1 MNKYLMMLLAVGVSG
16 VAISAELATQG
27 DASTKPQM
35 KMQQHFKQLDQ
46 DGNGLVSREEAS
58 ARAAKK
64 FDAIDANK
72 DGQLSDAEHRD
83 HAKARWAQHRE
94 HSQAKMK
101 ARWEKIDAN
110 HDGLLSREEATASP
124 RLAERFDKLDA
135 DKNGQVSAQEFTEH
149 MKSHRGGH
157 HGAKRC

>member
-16 VAISAELATQG
+16 VAISAELANQNDTAAKG
-27 DASTKPQM
+27 QM

-46 DGNGLVSREEAS
+46 DGNGLVSREEVT

-72 DGQLSDAEHRD
+72 DGQVSDTEYRD

-101 ARWEKIDAN
+101 AHWEKIDAN
-110 HDGLLSREEATASP
+110 HDGMLSRDEASASP
-124 RLAERFDKLDA
+124 RLVARFDKLDA
-135 DKNGQVSAQEFTEH
+135 DKNGQVSAQEFIEH
-149 MKSHRGGH
+149 IKSHRGH

>member
-1 MNKYLMMLLAVGVSG
+1 
-16 VAISAELATQG
+16 
-27 DASTKPQM
+27 
-35 KMQQHFKQLDQ
+35 
-46 DGNGLVSREEAS
+46 
-58 ARAAKK
+58 
-64 FDAIDANK
+64 
-72 DGQLSDAEHRD
+72 
-83 HAKARWAQHRE
+83 
-94 HSQAKMK
+94 MK

-124 RLAERFDKLDA
+124 RFAQRFDKLDA

>member
-1 MNKYLMMLLAVGVSG
+1 MNKYLVMLLAVGISG
-16 VAISAELATQG
+16 VAISAELATHG
-27 DASTKPQM
+27 DAGVKGQM

-46 DGNGLVSREEAS
+46 DGNGVVSRDEAA

-64 FDAIDANK
+64 FDAMDANK
-72 DGQLSDAEHRD
+72 DGQLSDAEYRD

-94 HSQAKMK
+94 HIQAKMK
-101 ARWEKIDAN
+101 ARWEKIDTN
-110 HDGLLSREEATASP
+110 RDGLLSRDEATASP

-149 MKSHRGGH
+149 TKSHRGH